1 MSAPERIYGW
11 RNSQLSVA
19 RYYGGCKYQG
29 QHYTV
34 DMTDPDEPLVRAD
47 VLTKEKKAE
56 LQLKR
61 DMAQVETL
69 RALMAQGGLI

>member
-11 RNSQLSVA
+11 RNSYFSVA
-19 RYYGGCKYQG
+19 RYYGSCNYQG
-29 QHYTV
+29 HHYIV

-69 RALMAQGGLI
+69 RKLMAQGNLL